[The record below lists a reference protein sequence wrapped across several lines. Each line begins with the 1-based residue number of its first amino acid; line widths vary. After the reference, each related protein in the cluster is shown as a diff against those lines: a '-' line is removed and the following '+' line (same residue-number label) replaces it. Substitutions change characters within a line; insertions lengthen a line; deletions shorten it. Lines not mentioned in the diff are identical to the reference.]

1 MPKFSKSNLLLASFL
16 FLANCNAGDEIFIER
31 VPLRIDE
38 TNALQLAREAD
49 EMGAPFKFARGDF
62 EGVFTGKLKTD
73 YVFYDDAVYL
83 NNKIPDQFGLFKS
96 NIDLVFNL
104 IYGKKKYGHKAFE
117 ALFDLNSKVKWG
129 VLNGYKNS
137 SPAEIKLGSLSL
149 GSHDHRSTR
158 AVPWFSNA
166 WMKFSFNSIFNS
178 DYENL
183 HFFKIG
189 WFPFKLGRGIAFGP
203 YYGSVYE
210 DLGLFSYSTDSYAPG
225 MYIKGTLIKD
235 ILSYYLY
242 YAKFEDKSTTLSDTY
257 NDAKK
262 NHVGRWKNPWMGV
275 AQDDDLWAA
284 RLKIKPI
291 KNRETV
297 GDLRIEP
304 YVFYNTASAQKVWFK
319 NDSKTNLGS
328 YGLAVE
334 YYLGNFEIGGETAF
348 NFGEEKL
355 YAVDRNQLKSSVNNT
370 TASLYEYYDKLTI
383 TDPNFSNRVVV
394 WSGSQDLVKNYTES
408 TNGASIG
415 TLPAGGPQTG
425 VVYNAQATAA
435 QPVWNNRFRQAYK
448 NKLRGWMAT
457 IDTLY
462 NLKKWNLKFAAS
474 YAYASGDGNPH
485 TVESNK
491 TYHGFIGLHELYQGK
506 RVESKFVLGERT
518 IKQPVSIRNNEATD
532 DVSSNTMFTD
542 LHVLGFGTTW
552 TPKKLKLNPNL
563 LFYWKAKSSLKYDS
577 STGNPISDTK
587 ASKFK
592 GTELNLISSYELLKN
607 LTLEGIFA
615 IFFPGSYYKD
625 IKGAKFADDYY
636 DKYISGNIPA
646 SAAGTVNPADYRI
659 SDHTAG
665 FMDISLTYKF

>member
-16 FLANCNAGDEIFIER
+16 FLANCNGAGEEIFIEK

-38 TNALQLAREAD
+38 TNALQLVREA
-49 EMGAPFKFARGDF
+49 EEAKSPFSFQRGDF
-62 EGVFTGKLKTD
+62 EGVFTGKFKID
-73 YVFYDDAVYL
+73 YLFYDDAVYL
-83 NNKIPDQFGLFKS
+83 NNKIPDQFGFFKS

-104 IYGKKKYGHKAFE
+104 IYGQKKYGHKAFE

-149 GSHDHRSTR
+149 GEHDHRSTR
-158 AVPWFSNA
+158 AIPWFSNA

-178 DYENL
+178 DYKNL

-189 WFPFKLGRGIAFGP
+189 WFPFKLGRGIALGQ

-210 DLGLFSYSTDSYAPG
+210 DFGLFSYNTDSYAPG
-225 MYIKGTLIKD
+225 MYIKGVLIKD
-235 ILSYYLY
+235 TLSYCLY
-242 YAKFEDKSTTLSDTY
+242 YSKFEEKNSTLSDTY
-257 NDAKK
+257 NNAKQ
-262 NHVGRWKNPWMGV
+262 NHVGRWKNPWMGW

-304 YVFYNTASAQKVWFK
+304 YVFYNTASAQKVWVK

-328 YGLAVE
+328 CGLAVE
-334 YYLGNFEIGGETAF
+334 YYLGNFEIGGEAAF

-355 YAVDRNQLKSSVNNT
+355 YAIDRNVMQIASDST
-370 TASLYEYYDKLTI
+370 TGALYESYNRLKIDNAQTGVPVIVCPASQTI
-383 TDPNFSNRVVV
+383 
-394 WSGSQDLVKNYTES
+394 VKNYTGSE
-408 TNGASIG
+408 NGADIG
-415 TLPAGGPQTG
+415 TLTAGPQNG
-425 VVYNAQATAA
+425 HDVYNTQATAA
-435 QPVWNNRFRQAYK
+435 QPVWNNRFRHAYK

-462 NLKKWNLKFAAS
+462 NIKKCNLKFAAS
-474 YAYASGDGNPH
+474 YAYASGDNNPH
-485 TVESNK
+485 TVETNK

-518 IKQPVSIRNNEATD
+518 IKQPVSIRNDQPTD
-532 DVSSNTMFTD
+532 TVSSNTTFSD
-542 LHVLGFGTTW
+542 LQVLGCGITW

-563 LFYWKAKSSLKYDS
+563 LFYWKAKSSLKYNS
-577 STGNPISDTK
+577 ATGEAIPDTK
-587 ASKFK
+587 ASNFK
-592 GTELNLISSYELLKN
+592 GTELNLISNYELLKN

-615 IFFPGSYYKD
+615 LFLPGSYYKD
-625 IKGAKFADDYY
+625 IKGARLSDDYY
-636 DKYISGNIPA
+636 NKYISSNIPA
-646 SAAGTVNPADYRI
+646 GSTVNPADYRI
-659 SDHTAG
+659 SDNTAG